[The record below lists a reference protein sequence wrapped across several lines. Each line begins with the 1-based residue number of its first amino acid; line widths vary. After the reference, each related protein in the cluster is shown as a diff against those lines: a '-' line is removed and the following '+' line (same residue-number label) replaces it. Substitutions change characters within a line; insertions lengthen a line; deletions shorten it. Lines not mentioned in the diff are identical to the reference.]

1 MKIPPRSTIGIAAF
15 QTAIEY
21 EYRFTEYRFAEYE
34 SSNKRL
40 PITFFPDFRGA
51 GLPGRRMAYRFFSTG
66 SHVILYRLPYGRFG
80 AGGGTETSR
89 SRLHGLEITREQRPR
104 TD

>member
-1 MKIPPRSTIGIAAF
+1 MGRIAIPDRF
-15 QTAIEY
+15 EYEY
-21 EYRFTEYRFAEYE
+21 EYRDAEYE

-89 SRLHGLEITREQRPR
+89 SRLHGLEITRVQRPR